1 MLRKIKLQNSTIL
14 FIGIMLIVSGFLI
27 GFFDYFKGKKDKA
40 FSDMNILLYENEIPS
55 NVDSDDE
62 IKEQTEQPEQ
72 PEPPDTPEGQPV
84 ETEKPKPKTY
94 TYNYVGILEIPKINL
109 KRGFLDIDSKYNN
122 VNYNITVIS
131 GSTFPDEDN
140 NNLILAAHSGNC
152 SICFFDKLYKLSLG
166 DVAYVTYKN
175 EKHSYKI
182 VDIYNVPKTGS
193 VSIYRDYS
201 KNVLTLITCTRNSN
215 TEQTVYILEEYS

>member
-1 MLRKIKLQNSTIL
+1 MLRKIKLQNSTVL
-14 FIGIMLIVSGFLI
+14 FIGIMLIVLGIAI
-27 GFFDYFKGKKDKA
+27 GFSDYFKEKKDKA

-55 NVDSDDE
+55 NISSDDE
-62 IKEQTEQPEQ
+62 LKEKTEESDSQDI
-72 PEPPDTPEGQPV
+72 PDDQPV
-84 ETEKPKPKTY
+84 ETEKKQVKTY

-122 VNYNITVIS
+122 VDYNITVIS

-140 NNLILAAHSGNC
+140 NNLILAGHSGNC
-152 SICFFDKLYKLSLG
+152 SVCFFNKLYKLSLG

-182 VDIYNVPKTGS
+182 VDIYNVEKTGT

-201 KNVLTLITCTRNSN
+201 KSVLTLITCTRNSN